1 MEASASSSGAGA
13 AQAAPAAS
21 PTNASIEIGPVCRSR
36 PQLLRCGAATAA
48 ADVTAMFSLT
58 IARADRP
65 EGLLQTAGCDSLAF
79 TPILPN
85 LPVATGLYM
94 LLLTLGGAA
103 LLLIHPAPLLGPV
116 TARQHFR
123 CAAVRACEGASS
135 EEERLEECRLEEL
148 EPLERCLRVAT
159 LEASAEQA
167 ESEKDLLAA
176 IAAYEEL
183 LALQP
188 PCSPNLREQDAARR
202 ALQAPRPPRPS
213 RAPLPPHRSESRLTS
228 PRPLIPR
235 PCPQCRLC
243 TLRPNPALHPAPPLA
258 APPSPRC
265 AQELLLESARRE
277 LAACDEDE
285 ECSSFI
291 EGELQRAQKLGE
303 ESRKFLAA
311 RSLADLGKVRATV
324 VRLLELSESQAAEAA
339 ERARGTQSYQR
350 LVDGDPGWLAGFQ
363 LVEARGG
370 GPNHNPP

>member
-1 MEASASSSGAGA
+1 MLLTVAGA
-13 AQAAPAAS
+13 A
-21 PTNASIEIGPVCRSR
+21 
-36 PQLLRCGAATAA
+36 
-48 ADVTAMFSLT
+48 
-58 IARADRP
+58 
-65 EGLLQTAGCDSLAF
+65 
-79 TPILPN
+79 
-85 LPVATGLYM
+85 
-94 LLLTLGGAA
+94 AA
-103 LLLIHPAPLLGPV
+103 LLLIHPPLLGPV

-228 PRPLIPR
+228 PRPLIPP

-291 EGELQRAQKLGE
+291 EGELQRAQRLGE

-370 GPNHNPP
+370 GPNHNPNPNPDPNSNPNSDPVPDQARRRMDDARLLRKSVESDLNRLELQLLQVSV